1 MTAWNDVRYKQNP
14 SVSPFEAALI
24 NPASVDLRLGNQ
36 LRRVHPLWS
45 HLSPSNLRDL
55 CEGETTLP
63 YRTHHLL
70 TEAEMELYVASDS
83 NFDALPKWGEVET
96 FAETWLMPGGFVLCS
111 SLETVTVPDDA
122 VALLF
127 SKSSTGRNG
136 LEHLHA
142 GLGDPGFVGTWTWEL
157 HNVAPWP
164 IRLEAGKRLMQH
176 IFIRLDAAPLR
187 TYAATGRYQGQQ
199 GPTPAREVQP

>member
-1 MTAWNDVRYKQNP
+1 MTAWNDVRYKQHP

-36 LRRVHPLWS
+36 LRRVHPLWA
-45 HLSPSNLRDL
+45 HLSPATLDDMCN
-55 CEGETTLP
+55 GKVLP
-63 YRTHHLL
+63 YY
-70 TEAEMELYVASDS
+70 AENLMTSEEVAAYRAGGCAI
-83 NFDALPKWGEVET
+83 DALPKWGEVET
-96 FAETWLMPGGFVLCS
+96 FTTAWLMPGEFVLCS

-127 SKSSTGRNG
+127 SKSSTGRIG

-142 GLGDPGFVGTWTWEL
+142 GLGDPGFVGAWTWEL

-176 IFIRLDAAPLR
+176 IFIRLDAAPLQ
-187 TYAATGRYQGQQ
+187 TYATTGRYQGQQ
-199 GPTPAREVQP
+199 GPTPAREAVQP

>member
-1 MTAWNDVRYKQNP
+1 MTVYNDLDHIARP
-14 SVSPFEAALI
+14 SVAPFDMSLV

-36 LRRVHPLWS
+36 LRRVHPVWARLTVPDLRS
-45 HLSPSNLRDL
+45 LCDGSPLTFAAQRLLS
-55 CEGETTLP
+55 
-63 YRTHHLL
+63 
-70 TEAEMELYVASDS
+70 AEERRLYVESGCA
-83 NFDALPKWGEVET
+83 FDCIPLWGPVET
-96 FAETWLMPGGFVLCS
+96 FNTAWLMPNEFVLCS

-127 SKSSTGRNG
+127 SKSSTGRRG

-142 GLGDPGFVGTWTWEL
+142 GLGDPGFYGTWTWEL

-176 IFIRLDAAPLR
+176 ILVRMERAPHA
-187 TYAATGRYQGQQ
+187 TYASTGRYQGQQ
-199 GPTPAREVQP
+199 GPTPAREAR